1 MKTEILRFLVCICF
15 VILFV
20 HVTVTPFVVAR
31 TIDQSTTQ
39 TELVCDS
46 VKPSNAEIT
55 DVSQASGSPIYES
68 K

>member
-15 VILFV
+15 AILFV
-20 HVTVTPFVVAR
+20 HVTVTPFIV
-31 TIDQSTTQ
+31 THTLNQSTVQ

-46 VKPSNAEIT
+46 VKPSNAEI
-55 DVSQASGSPIYES
+55 YES

>member
-15 VILFV
+15 AILFV
-20 HVTVTPFVVAR
+20 HVTVTPFIITRALN
-31 TIDQSTTQ
+31 QSTTQ

-46 VKPSNAEIT
+46 VKPSNTE
-55 DVSQASGSPIYES
+55 IYES

>member
-15 VILFV
+15 AILFA
-20 HVTVTPFVVAR
+20 HVTVTPFIIAH

-46 VKPSNAEIT
+46 VKPSNAEI
-55 DVSQASGSPIYES
+55 YES